1 MPTYPL
7 ATPTAATGL
16 LAGYATARWTKKRPL
31 GGAVLAVAGAVA
43 ARQWQ
48 QQAGGKVAAA
58 LTGAYVAGFGA
69 AHPLAKKVG
78 AWPAVGIAA
87 GGVALAS
94 WVVVDRKG
102 R

>member
-1 MPTYPL
+1 MSAFPI
-7 ATPTAATGL
+7 ATTTAATGL

-31 GGAVLAVAGAVA
+31 GGIVLAAAGAVA
-43 ARQWQ
+43 TRQWQ

-58 LTGAYVAGFGA
+58 LTGAYLAGFGA

-78 AWPAVGIAA
+78 AWPAVGIVA

-94 WVVVDRKG
+94 WVTVDRRG